1 MELAYIDIIALT
13 LLAICF
19 NVFENNLVLNT
30 ISIKYKMFRTI
41 FRTISR
47 YLYLFNSTIHSKIIE
62 KPLVTQANGDKDY

>member
-13 LLAICF
+13 LFEICF
-19 NVFENNLVLNT
+19 TVFENNLVINT

-62 KPLVTQANGDKDY
+62 KPLVTQANGDKDN